1 MYQGVK
7 RGEMRSRELSVEETP
22 AEYSFAEG
30 EHTFTLSPDG
40 IKYISAGTDG
50 KEERFYSYTDVKF
63 YRALFRENASG
74 AGQEK
79 LYLTVPVPTLTSY
92 NRRQFKIDDRNYF
105 THEFSREEKGNIEEA
120 IGKFQIP
127 VIDKRRDAGAIRKL
141 YRTFREDGGLS
152 HRIVAISVFVIVALV
167 IGALIMYLIN
177 YFLHTDTDTLAI
189 VFGIFCLPCL
199 AFVVVKSQELGSKI
213 KIYDK
218 GVYLKIRSKSG
229 YGGTTSPFA
238 IEKAF
243 FTWEE
248 VECVEKVQSQVDYI
262 VQFRLGYC
270 IFSVPDFDG
279 LYEYLTRRFP
289 EKCVNKEA

>member
-1 MYQGVK
+1 MCP
-7 RGEMRSRELSVEETP
+7 RELSVEETP
-22 AEYSFAEG
+22 AEYSFAGG
-30 EHTFTLSPDG
+30 EHSFTLGPDG
-40 IKYISAGTDG
+40 IKFISAGTDG

-105 THEFSREEKGNIEEA
+105 THEFSREEKGKIEEA

-152 HRIVAISVFVIVALV
+152 HRIVAISVFVIAALV

-177 YFLHTDTDTLAI
+177 YFLHTDSDTLAT
-189 VFGIFCLPCL
+189 VFGIFCMPCHTL
-199 AFVVVKSQELGSKI
+199 IVVKSQELCSKI

-218 GVYLKIRSKSG
+218 GVYHKIRSKSG

>member
-1 MYQGVK
+1 MCP
-7 RGEMRSRELSVEETP
+7 RELSVEETP
-22 AEYSFAEG
+22 AEYSFAGG
-30 EHTFTLSPDG
+30 EHSFTLGPDG
-40 IKYISAGTDG
+40 IKFISAGTDG

-105 THEFSREEKGNIEEA
+105 THEFSREEKGKIEEA

-152 HRIVAISVFVIVALV
+152 HRIVAISVFVIAALV
-167 IGALIMYLIN
+167 IGALIMYIIN
-177 YFLHTDTDTLAI
+177 YFLHTDSDTLAT
-189 VFGIFCLPCL
+189 VFGIFCMPCHTL
-199 AFVVVKSQELGSKI
+199 IVVKSQELCSKI

-218 GVYLKIRSKSG
+218 GVYHKIRSKSG